1 MNLKEGLARLSVL
14 PLLEEEAKR
23 EKDARMMVRV
33 LSMGYLSFL
42 GEFLASKREKR
53 GNNLSRSGTKAL

>member
-1 MNLKEGLARLSVL
+1 ML

-33 LSMGYLSFL
+33 LSRGYLSFL

>member
-1 MNLKEGLARLSVL
+1 VNLKEGLARLSVL

-33 LSMGYLSFL
+33 LSTG
-42 GEFLASKREKR
+42 
-53 GNNLSRSGTKAL
+53 